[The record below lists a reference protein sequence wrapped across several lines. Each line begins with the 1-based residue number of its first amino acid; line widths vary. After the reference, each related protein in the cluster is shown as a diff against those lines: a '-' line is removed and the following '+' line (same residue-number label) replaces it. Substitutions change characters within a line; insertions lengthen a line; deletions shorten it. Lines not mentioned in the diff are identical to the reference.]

1 MRSAPASG
9 APRQAPTRPAQRPTP
24 AAYPKRKK
32 PRLSSRGPACAA
44 KRRFLFYTP
53 VLGFCL
59 RPASPAGAGAVPSPG
74 CAALLPFGVLCQTKN
89 APFPLA
95 GPARPYCPHPAFR
108 PAPFCAPN
116 PHCVRKLLSVL
127 CAPHRLPVRRR
138 RHRPALRKGPRP
150 PHSPNAKSPGFPAG
164 ALPARQSAAFC
175 FIRPFWGFAC
185 GLHRLRARAPCLRP
199 AVPHC
204 CLSECSAKQKMHHSH
219 LLALPV
225 HTART
230 PPSRASGPHNGKPR
244 TRRLYACT
252 APKMMVRAASPL
264 YLLFPV
270 PSVFLTSAL
279 FFVCC
284 AAL

>member
-9 APRQAPTRPAQRPTP
+9 APPQAPTPFRRDPRRLTCKKNSLPFYAARPPGAPFKGPCTRRAARTASAPFSHLYPYAHSPAHAAFFFRSAPAAPFSPCFACPPGQPAQRHIPTRPQAPTRPAQRPTP
-24 AAYPKRKK
+24 AAQPKRKK
-32 PRLSSRGPACAA
+32 PRLSSRSPACAA

-53 VLGFCL
+53 VLGFCFW
-59 RPASPAGAGAVPSPG
+59 PASPAGAGAVPSPS

-108 PAPFCAPN
+108 PA
-116 PHCVRKLLSVL
+116 
-127 CAPHRLPVRRR
+127 
-138 RHRPALRKGPRP
+138 
-150 PHSPNAKSPGFPAG
+150 
-164 ALPARQSAAFC
+164 
-175 FIRPFWGFAC
+175 
-185 GLHRLRARAPCLRP
+185 
-199 AVPHC
+199 
-204 CLSECSAKQKMHHSH
+204 
-219 LLALPV
+219 
-225 HTART
+225 
-230 PPSRASGPHNGKPR
+230 PSRASGPHNGKPR